1 MKNPVKII
9 IAILVVI
16 VAVVA
21 VLAITNGNKSGAG
34 VSVNSAADLTA
45 LVDDIYAKVTV
56 EMPSVMS
63 QEIDLSDSD
72 AVKMFTG
79 LDSNSEL
86 EYVVVSEPMMSSQAY
101 SLVLAKVKAGAD
113 VNKIAKDMNENVDA
127 RKWICVTAEKVYTT
141 SSGDVICLVMSN
153 EETAENV
160 YNSFKKIAKNVG
172 QEYERAGE

>member
-1 MKNPVKII
+1 MKKSVKII
-9 IAILVVI
+9 IAVLVVI

-21 VLAITNGNKSGAG
+21 ILVIAKGNNSGAG
-34 VSVNSAADLTA
+34 ISVNSASELASLI
-45 LVDDIYAKVTV
+45 DDMYAKVTI

-63 QEIDLSDSD
+63 QEIDISDSD

-79 LDSNSEL
+79 LDSSIDL

-113 VNKIAKDMNENVDA
+113 VNKIAKDMNENIDA

-160 YNSFKKIAKNVG
+160 YKSFKKIAGNVR

>member
-1 MKNPVKII
+1 MKKSVKII
-9 IAILVVI
+9 ILVLVI
-16 VAVVA
+16 IAAVIA
-21 VLAITNGNKSGAG
+21 VLTVTNGNKSGAG

-45 LVDDIYAKVTV
+45 LVDDIYAKVTI

-63 QEIDLSDSD
+63 QEIDISDLDS
-72 AVKMFTG
+72 VKAFTG
-79 LDSNSEL
+79 LDSNSDL

-113 VNKIAKDMNENVDA
+113 VNKIAKEMNENIDA

-153 EETAENV
+153 EETAKNV
-160 YNSFKKIAKNVG
+160 YKSFKKIAGNIG

>member
-1 MKNPVKII
+1 MKKSAKLII
-9 IAILVVI
+9 VIAILAI
-16 VAVVA
+16 IVVA
-21 VLAITNGNKSGAG
+21 FFVIKNGSNEGAG
-34 VSVNSAADLTA
+34 ISINSAAELTT
-45 LVDDIYAKVTV
+45 LIDDIYAKVTV

-63 QEIDLSDSD
+63 QEIDVSDSD
-72 AVKMFTG
+72 TVKAFTG
-79 LDSNSEL
+79 LDSNSDL

-113 VNKIAKDMNENVDA
+113 VNKIAKEMNENIDA

-141 SSGDVICLVMSN
+141 SSGEVICLVMSN